1 MMPIDQS
8 KPVLVTGG
16 SGYIASWIV
25 KYLLEQG
32 MAVRATVRD
41 ANQRQK
47 VRHLTQMGAQFPGK
61 LELITA
67 DLLDPGAF
75 DRAAQGCELV
85 LHTASPWLISGYKDA
100 ANAFIKPAL
109 EGTRNVLKAVNGSQ
123 TVKRVVLTSS
133 VAAICG
139 DAADFVA
146 GGKPAL
152 TEADWNTT
160 SSETHQPYSYSKTI
174 AEKDAWRICKRQQR
188 WDLVAINPSMVFGPS
203 LTTGTISG
211 SVSLMKQFGDGTARF
226 GVPDLSLGMV
236 DVRDVAQ
243 AHLNAGFTAEAS
255 GRHILSAGEMN
266 LLEIGRILEDHFGS
280 KFPFPKRVSP
290 KFIIWL
296 TAPLFG
302 LTRPF
307 VSKNIGYRIRYDN
320 TCGKTRLGM
329 TYRPKNETI
338 IAHFQQLI
346 DDGLIKNRA

>member
-1 MMPIDQS
+1 MAPIDRS
-8 KPVLVTGG
+8 KPVLITGG

-25 KYLLEQG
+25 NYLLEQG

-41 ANQRQK
+41 ANQQHK
-47 VRHLTQMGAQFPGK
+47 VHHLTQMAAKFPGK
-61 LELITA
+61 LELISA

-75 DRAAQGCELV
+75 DQAAQGCELV
-85 LHTASPWLISGYKDA
+85 LHTASPWLLSGYKDA
-100 ANAFIKPAL
+100 ASAFVKPAL
-109 EGTRNVLKAVNGSQ
+109 EGTRNVLQAVNASE

-133 VAAICG
+133 VAAIFG

-146 GGKPAL
+146 GGKRAL

-174 AEKDAWRICKRQQR
+174 AEKDAWRICKQQQH

-226 GVPDLSLGMV
+226 GVPDLYLGIV

-243 AHLNAGFTAEAS
+243 AHINAGFTPEAS
-255 GRHILSAGEMN
+255 GRHILSAGEIS
-266 LLEIGRILEDHFGS
+266 LIEIGRILEAHFGP
-280 KFPFPKRVSP
+280 KFPFPRRVSP
-290 KFIIWL
+290 KFFMWL
-296 TAPLFG
+296 AAPLLG

-307 VSKNIGYRIRYDN
+307 VSKNVGYRIRYDN
-320 TCGKTRLGM
+320 TCSKTNLGM
-329 TYRPKNETI
+329 TYRPQNETI

-346 DDGLIKNRA
+346 DDGLIKT